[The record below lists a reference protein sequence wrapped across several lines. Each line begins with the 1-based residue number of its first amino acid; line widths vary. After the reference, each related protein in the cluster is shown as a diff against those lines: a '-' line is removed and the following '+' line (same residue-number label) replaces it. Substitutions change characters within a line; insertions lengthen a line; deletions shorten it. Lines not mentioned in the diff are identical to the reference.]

1 MSDGAWDDLWGGVMW
16 KMRSDYKV
24 VRPLFLHGFKDNSK
38 QEVYV
43 VLAHGTLQLKS
54 KVSQGSK
61 YDQGVS
67 WVHMF

>member
-1 MSDGAWDDLWGGVMW
+1 
-16 KMRSDYKV
+16 MRSDYKV

-54 KVSQGSK
+54 KVSK
-61 YDQGVS
+61 EVS
-67 WVHMF
+67 TTRVSPFECTCSSLFG